1 MKNLFSKNISIDSEQ
16 RFEEQLLQNFEFYKS
31 AFELSKDPKL
41 VLENC
46 VIIRFNPVTMGF
58 FECDDPHL
66 IHMHKFSEFLTKELA
81 ETENLKEKCEGN
93 VEVETELKT
102 CSGNWVPVN
111 INFDTIGQN
120 GKQRTIVTVHDISER
135 KAAHKKLEESNE
147 FIFQIMENMPIG
159 LGVKSISKG
168 ETKYLN
174 SNFSNIIGW
183 PLDVAQDFDKF
194 FESAYPDPEES
205 KRVKTLV
212 MNTIKKKGFA
222 HWDLVQIKDSKGKE
236 RLLDITMFAIEE
248 QDSIITMISNVTQ
261 EIKDRAWLK
270 VKSEAIKAIPNSVVI
285 TKIDGEILWV
295 NPAFTRIYGYTL
307 DEVKGQTPRIL
318 KSGKH
323 DDKFY
328 KDMWDHII
336 SDKIWKGRLFNKKK
350 DGTIFEDIQIISP
363 VKATGT
369 EITHFVAIKNL
380 TEEELDYNAK

>member
-1 MKNLFSKNISIDSEQ
+1 
-16 RFEEQLLQNFEFYKS
+16 
-31 AFELSKDPKL
+31 
-41 VLENC
+41 
-46 VIIRFNPVTMGF
+46 
-58 FECDDPHL
+58 
-66 IHMHKFSEFLTKELA
+66 
-81 ETENLKEKCEGN
+81 
-93 VEVETELKT
+93 
-102 CSGNWVPVN
+102 
-111 INFDTIGQN
+111 
-120 GKQRTIVTVHDISER
+120 VHDISER